1 MSLRD
6 PQYRAAIDL
15 LSAAR
20 RRSGVTQA
28 QLAES
33 LGKPQSF
40 VSKFERFERRL
51 DIAEYVRIANAVGLD
66 PDEGCRALG
75 WKGSAK

>member
-1 MSLRD
+1 
-6 PQYRAAIDL
+6 
-15 LSAAR
+15 
-20 RRSGVTQA
+20 VTQA

-75 WKGSAK
+75 WTGSA